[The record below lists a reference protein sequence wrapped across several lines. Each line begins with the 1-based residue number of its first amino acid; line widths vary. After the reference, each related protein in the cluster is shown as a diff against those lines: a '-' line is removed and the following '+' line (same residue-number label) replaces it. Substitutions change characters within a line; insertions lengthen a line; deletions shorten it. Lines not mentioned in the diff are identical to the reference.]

1 MPKTT
6 RIKWEKDAKKE
17 DYKAAISYLSLIYK
31 EADAKDFVK
40 KLKDAAITEFKS
52 GDIFRASALPLLKR
66 TNSDVKKDQS
76 RIKSKKQLSP
86 LLLVRDPSLGKLV
99 IADGYHRLCAV
110 YLVDEEA
117 AIACKI
123 V

>member
-1 MPKTT
+1 
-6 RIKWEKDAKKE
+6 
-17 DYKAAISYLSLIYK
+17 
-31 EADAKDFVK
+31 
-40 KLKDAAITEFKS
+40 
-52 GDIFRASALPLLKR
+52 LLKR